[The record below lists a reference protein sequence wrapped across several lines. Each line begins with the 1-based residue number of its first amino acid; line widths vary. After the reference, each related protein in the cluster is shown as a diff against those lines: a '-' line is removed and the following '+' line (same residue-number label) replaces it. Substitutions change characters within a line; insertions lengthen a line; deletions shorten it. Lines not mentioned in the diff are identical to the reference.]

1 MNTYDPVV
9 FPSISSSQRVASQ
22 EENLFKTRNSY
33 RKLAQRA
40 ATCYN
45 TMHYIRQLQPDYV
58 MPFEHF
64 IDLFDSCIFQSE
76 KYEDLFAYPARAF
89 SFSRHSMGTV
99 MTELTKNAFIT
110 IYRILNDRDRR
121 VFAIYFAMEV

>member
-1 MNTYDPVV
+1 MKRLKGNYFHTRRIGSDI
-9 FPSISSSQRVASQ
+9 FLIFHSSQRVALQ

-45 TMHYIRQLQPDYV
+45 TMHYIRQLVPEYV
-58 MPFEHF
+58 MPLEHF

-76 KYEDLFAYPARAF
+76 KYEHFFYL
-89 SFSRHSMGTV
+89 
-99 MTELTKNAFIT
+99 I
-110 IYRILNDRDRR
+110 I
-121 VFAIYFAMEV
+121 